1 MGRFRAKAA
10 EARADRARGDAGD
23 AIVDA
28 LRESKAEF
36 EAKAA
41 DLLERIKDSE
51 AVTKAQARSVD
62 LAAAARDKVREAEL
76 AGRAGAGGAK
86 AAAIAKAAEAAAAA
100 ERARDATRRS
110 SEERLERVG
119 EWLAASKAGEAMGV
133 SAPRGRRFPAWLLA
147 LLAVGVGYAVAK
159 LTSRREEP
167 VYSDDFVAAA
177 ERLTPAQEPLSPASS
192 DASAAGTAGD
202 AAPAGRPLAERVRS
216 SLEADDRT
224 RSLTGLAINV
234 AEGTVFVRGTV
245 PAGFEEVAIREVVA
259 SVPGVTDVDLQVT
272 ATA

>member
-10 EARADRARGDAGD
+10 EARADRARGDAGE

-28 LRESKAEF
+28 LRESRAEF

-51 AVTKAQARSVD
+51 AVTKAHARSVD
-62 LAAAARDKVREAEL
+62 LAAAARDKMREAEL

-86 AAAIAKAAEAAAAA
+86 ATAVAKAAEAAAAA
-100 ERARDATRRS
+100 ERARDATRRAG
-110 SEERLERVG
+110 EERLERVG

-133 SAPRGRRFPAWLLA
+133 SAPRGRRLPAWLLV

-159 LTSRREEP
+159 LTSSREEP

-192 DASAAGTAGD
+192 DASEAAAGAG
-202 AAPAGRPLAERVRS
+202 APAGRPLAERVRT

-245 PAGFEEVAIREVVA
+245 PAGFEEVTIREVVA
-259 SVPGVTDVDLQVT
+259 AVPGVTDVDLQVT